1 MQMKIHIRT
10 IALVIAIGLPAL
22 GPISAQE
29 ASQTTA
35 SGSGREADAQLIDKG
50 KSLYAHYC
58 SRCHGPNMVTPGT
71 AVYDLR
77 QFPHEQKGRFIQSVA
92 RGKNDR
98 MPAWGDVLGQDD
110 LESLWAYVIAAA
122 KAARTNR
129 DLSQYSRSALL
140 WYYGANATSLAAYSF
155 AFDPVHP

>member
-110 LESLWAYVIAAA
+110 LEGL
-122 KAARTNR
+122 
-129 DLSQYSRSALL
+129 
-140 WYYGANATSLAAYSF
+140 
-155 AFDPVHP
+155 

>member
-29 ASQTTA
+29 ASQITA
-35 SGSGREADAQLIDKG
+35 SGSAREADAQLIDKG

-58 SRCHGPNMVTPGT
+58 ARCHGPNMVTPGT

-77 QFPHEQKGRFIQSVA
+77 QFPHEQKGRFVQSVA

-98 MPAWGDVLGQDD
+98 MPSWGDVLSQDD
-110 LESLWAYVIAAA
+110 IEGLWAYV
-122 KAARTNR
+122 RT
-129 DLSQYSRSALL
+129 
-140 WYYGANATSLAAYSF
+140 GG
-155 AFDPVHP
+155 